1 MLQAERTHW
10 VKQKEP
16 SQGAGIRA
24 GSGKADIM
32 KKLTICF
39 IILVML
45 GTMLLA
51 GCSAEP
57 AVAEETARTT
67 KLAAHFATVEEGQQ
81 LMRERTLF
89 HDQIAEGTLDFFLQ
103 RKGGT
108 LAEYIDYSA
117 DQVMEFTPEEEQR
130 VNDTLAWLQDILER
144 HNLQLPDP
152 GEITFVKSTSQ
163 EALGSAGYT
172 SGGAIFLGWFT
183 YTPEYYTDDMFREL
197 VVHELF
203 HCLSRQFPE
212 FRQAMYSLIHFMI
225 LDHDIEIPEEI
236 RERIIANP
244 DVEHHDSIAA
254 FTING
259 EKKDCYLVFL
269 TDSIFE
275 KKGDTFFEGMYSGV
289 VPLDGSAVY
298 RVEQVDDFLQV
309 VGENTGY
316 TEDPEEAMATNFAY
330 AITRL
335 DAGYADFSSPEI
347 LEGIIEFL
355 KK

>member
-1 MLQAERTHW
+1 
-10 VKQKEP
+10 
-16 SQGAGIRA
+16 
-24 GSGKADIM
+24 M
-32 KKLTICF
+32 KKLTVWF
-39 IILVML
+39 MILAML
-45 GTMLLA
+45 GIMLTA

-57 AVAEETARTT
+57 AVAEETILTT
-67 KLAAHFATVEEGQQ
+67 KLTAHFATVEEGQR

-89 HDQIAEGTLDFFLQ
+89 HDQIAEGTLGFFLQ

-108 LAEYIDYSA
+108 LEEYIEYSA
-117 DQVMEFTPEEEQR
+117 DQVMAFTPEEEKR
-130 VNDTLAWLQDILER
+130 VNDTLTWLQYTLE
-144 HNLQLPDP
+144 HHGLLLPDP

-172 SGGAIFLGWFT
+172 SGGTIFLGWFA
-183 YTPEYYTDDMFREL
+183 YSPEYYTDDMFRLL

-212 FRQAMYSLIHFMI
+212 FRQAMYSLIHFTVM
-225 LDHDIEIPEEI
+225 DHEIDVPEEI

-244 DVEHHDSIAA
+244 DVEHHDNYAA

-269 TDSIFE
+269 TDSVFE
-275 KKGDTFFEGMYSGV
+275 KKGDTFFAGMYSGV

-298 RVEQVDDFLQV
+298 RVEEVEDFWDV
-309 VGENTGY
+309 VGRNTDY
-316 TEDPEEAMATNFAY
+316 VEDPEEAMATNFAS
-330 AITRL
+330 AIQNL
-335 DAGYADFSSPEI
+335 DAGYAEFKNPEI
-347 LEGIIEFL
+347 LEGIIEYL

>member
-1 MLQAERTHW
+1 
-10 VKQKEP
+10 
-16 SQGAGIRA
+16 
-24 GSGKADIM
+24 M
-32 KKLTICF
+32 KKLTVCF

-89 HDQIAEGTLDFFLQ
+89 HDQIAEGTLGFFLQ

-108 LAEYIDYSA
+108 LEDYIEYSA
-117 DQVMEFTPEEEQR
+117 DQVMAFTPEEEQR
-130 VNDTLAWLQDILER
+130 VNDTLAWLQYTLE
-144 HNLQLPDP
+144 HHGLLLPDP
-152 GEITFVKSTSQ
+152 GEITFVKSTSL

-172 SGGAIFLGWFT
+172 SGGTIFLGWFT
-183 YTPEYYTDDMFREL
+183 YMPEYYTDDMFRQL
-197 VVHELF
+197 VAHELF

-212 FRQAMYSLIHFMI
+212 FRQAMYSLIHFTI
-225 LDHDIEIPEEI
+225 LDHEIDVPEEI

-244 DVEHHDSIAA
+244 DVEHHDNYAT
-254 FTING
+254 FTIGG

-269 TDSIFE
+269 TDSVFE

-298 RVEQVDDFLQV
+298 RTEEVEDFWDV
-309 VGENTGY
+309 VGRNTDY
-316 TEDPEEAMATNFAY
+316 VEDPEEAMATNFAY
-330 AITRL
+330 AILNL
-335 DAGYADFSSPEI
+335 DKVYGEIKSPEI
-347 LEGIIEFL
+347 LEGIVEIL